1 MDTTEQVLEWRL
13 SDEELTTE
21 LTTAERELC
30 RAYARMLAVVGEI
43 AQRGLATDKGFRSTQ
58 AMLVRSLRVSWK
70 EARARVGQA
79 TAVMPVTRG
88 ALAAGEI
95 NSEHAG
101 EIAHVLA
108 QTPDSVAPEESA
120 GNETVLVVLA
130 RQARPS
136 AVRKAG
142 KGIQDRRRD
151 SPLVAESG
159 TRTDPQHRPQPIPH
173 PRHPT
178 EWPPARNQPAAFGPH
193 RTNRA
198 SMPSEWRAGARRV
211 TARLRTPLKRYT
223 SGGSRHRHTERGGDT
238 HDELGV

>member
-1 MDTTEQVLEWRL
+1 MDNTEQVLEWRL
-13 SDEELTTE
+13 SDGELTAE
-21 LTTAERELC
+21 LHTAERELC

-43 AQRGLATDKGFRSTQ
+43 EQRDLAAGKGFRSTQ

-79 TAVMPVTRG
+79 TAVMPVARG

-95 NSEHAG
+95 NPEHAG
-101 EIAHVLA
+101 EIAHVLT
-108 QTPDSVAPEESA
+108 QSPDSVTPEESA
-120 GNETVLVVLA
+120 GHEAVLVVLA

-142 KGIQDRRRD
+142 VGIRDRRAD
-151 SPLVAESG
+151 SSHVAESG
-159 TRTDPQHRPQPIPH
+159 TKTD

-178 EWPPARNQPAAFGPH
+178 EWPSAGNQQATFSPYRTH
-193 RTNRA
+193 RP
-198 SMPSEWRAGARRV
+198 SKHSEWRAGARRV
-211 TARLRTPLKRYT
+211 TDRLRTPLKRNT
-223 SGGSRHRHTERGGDT
+223 SGGSRHRHAERSGDT